1 MKKRILMQGNEAVVE
16 GAIRAGMRF
25 FAGYP
30 ITPSTEIAEQSAVRL
45 PQEGGHFIQMEDEIG
60 SMAAIIGAS
69 AVGVKSMTATSG
81 PGFSLK
87 QENIGYACMAE
98 IPCVIVNVQRSGPST
113 GLPTS
118 PSQGDVMQAR
128 WGTHGDHPVIAIS
141 PSSVEEC
148 YMLAIKCFNLAEKY
162 RTPVVFLLDEIVGH
176 LREGVEIDDEQPI
189 EVIDRR
195 MKERPDTMH
204 LPYHVDE
211 GEDVPRFHLTGYDI
225 RYNITSLAHGE
236 DGFPTN
242 NNEIAGALNARL
254 MQKIDNHVDDITLV
268 EEYKCDDAD
277 TVIVCYGGTKR
288 SVMTV
293 VDTLRAK
300 GEKVG
305 YFRPIT
311 VWPFPEKQL
320 KKVAAHAK
328 RILVVEHNYGQILY
342 EVERIVKDD
351 CKIDFLGNVKG
362 TVITPAEIIKK
373 IEEVR

>member
-1 MKKRILMQGNEAVVE
+1 
-16 GAIRAGMRF
+16 
-25 FAGYP
+25 
-30 ITPSTEIAEQSAVRL
+30 
-45 PQEGGHFIQMEDEIG
+45 
-60 SMAAIIGAS
+60 
-69 AVGVKSMTATSG
+69 
-81 PGFSLK
+81 
-87 QENIGYACMAE
+87 
-98 IPCVIVNVQRSGPST
+98 
-113 GLPTS
+113 
-118 PSQGDVMQAR
+118 
-128 WGTHGDHPVIAIS
+128 
-141 PSSVEEC
+141 
-148 YMLAIKCFNLAEKY
+148 
-162 RTPVVFLLDEIVGH
+162 
-176 LREGVEIDDEQPI
+176 
-189 EVIDRR
+189 
-195 MKERPDTMH
+195 
-204 LPYHVDE
+204 
-211 GEDVPRFHLTGYDI
+211 
-225 RYNITSLAHGE
+225 
-236 DGFPTN
+236 
-242 NNEIAGALNARL
+242 
-254 MQKIDNHVDDITLV
+254 MQKIDKHVDDITSV

-300 GEKVG
+300 GEKIG